1 MGGWN
6 VSSEQLRGTKK
17 EDLEREDSR
26 QVSCVHKELRKEL
39 SQDLFLCLMRQTQTR
54 QFQAQEMGC
63 SLGKMFFPVEA
74 L

>member
-26 QVSCVHKELRKEL
+26 QASCVHKELRKGL
-39 SQDLFLCLMRQTQTR
+39 SQDLFLCLMGQSRTGQL
-54 QFQAQEMGC
+54 QAQDMGC
-63 SLGKMFFPVEA
+63 SLGKMLFPGEA